1 MAKPRVITRAMRLLE
16 EADKVKIS
24 ADGRI
29 SLLGHVAQPPPWGLY
44 AIIPLTD
51 VDAMVSALAR
61 ADAREDRLEP
71 HLRTRRN
78 AAAKRKTIR

>member
-16 EADKVKIS
+16 EAAKVKI
-24 ADGRI
+24 AQDGTVRA
-29 SLLGHVAQPPPWGLY
+29 LGHANDKPPWGLY

-61 ADAREDRLEP
+61 ADARE
-71 HLRTRRN
+71 TRDDPS
-78 AAAKRKTIR
+78 KRKRKAKA